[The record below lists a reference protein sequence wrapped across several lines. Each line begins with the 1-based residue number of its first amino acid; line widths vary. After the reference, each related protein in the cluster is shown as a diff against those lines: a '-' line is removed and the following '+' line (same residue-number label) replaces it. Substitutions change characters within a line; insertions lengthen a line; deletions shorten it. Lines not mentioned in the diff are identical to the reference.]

1 VRKIKQTQVHF
12 WILENLWRQ
21 FLEIFSGLGYSTK
34 SEFFRDTVRRALQ
47 EASKIEGHHQVG
59 IRVAEKCDAQRLKF
73 GSEKDLGQG
82 EQNAAKTLK
91 GKVVEVHFN
100 IPEELWRRFLA
111 VLPALGYSSAS
122 EFFRAKI
129 REAISIIGTRLSK
142 GGFQLLGAKEKAKIV
157 KRLRKLENNRSSIS
171 EGTKNE
177 QPAQQSSGVNHDKCG
192 YSRSTEKVKRQ
203 SKQF

>member
-1 VRKIKQTQVHF
+1 MRKIKQTQVHF

-34 SEFFRDTVRRALQ
+34 SEFFRDTVRRAVQ
-47 EASKIEGHHQVG
+47 EASEIESHQRA
-59 IRVAEKCDAQRLKF
+59 IRVAEKCDTQRLKF
-73 GSEKDLGQG
+73 GLEKGLGQG

-91 GKVVEVHFN
+91 GKVVEVHFD

-129 REAISIIGTRLSK
+129 REAISL
-142 GGFQLLGAKEKAKIV
+142 
-157 KRLRKLENNRSSIS
+157 NRGSF
-171 EGTKNE
+171 
-177 QPAQQSSGVNHDKCG
+177 V
-192 YSRSTEKVKRQ
+192 
-203 SKQF
+203 